1 MRRSQ
6 CRDHVCLP
14 LFREDRLEPQLSD
27 TLLAP
32 RFPDR
37 RARSLPAEKRARP
50 LRVPGA
56 MLVLAD
62 APGTRLEEG
71 AADGVERLA
80 RNEDDELAVQISVS
94 ICAFCSLPL
103 KST

>member
-6 CRDHVCLP
+6 CRDHVCLA
-14 LFREDRLEPQLSD
+14 LFREDGLEPQLGN

-32 RFPDR
+32 GFPDR
-37 RARSLPAEKRARP
+37 RARSLPTKKGARP

-56 MLVLAD
+56 MLVLTD
-62 APGTRLEEG
+62 APGTRVEEG
-71 AADGVERLA
+71 AADGVERLT
-80 RNEDDELAVQISVS
+80 RNEDDEFAVQISVS

-103 KST
+103 

>member
-6 CRDHVCLP
+6 CRDHLSLQ
-14 LFREDRLEPQLSD
+14 LFREDRLEPQLGD
-27 TLLAP
+27 ALLAP
-32 RFPDR
+32 GFPDR

-62 APGTRLEEG
+62 APSPRLEEG
-71 AADGVERLA
+71 AADSVKRLT

-103 KST
+103 

>member
-1 MRRSQ
+1 MGAPERS
-6 CRDHVCLP
+6 DDFVLT
-14 LFREDRLEPQLSD
+14 LLREDRLEPQLSD
-27 TLLAP
+27 TLFTP
-32 RFPDR
+32 GFPDR

-62 APGTRLEEG
+62 APGTRVEEG
-71 AADGVERLA
+71 VADSVERLT

-103 KST
+103 

>member
-6 CRDHVCLP
+6 RGDHVCLA
-14 LFREDRLEPQLSD
+14 LFREDRLEAQLGN

-32 RFPDR
+32 GFPDR
-37 RARSLPAEKRARP
+37 RTRSPAEKRARP
-50 LRVPGA
+50 LRVPRA
-56 MLVLAD
+56 LLVLAD
-62 APGTRLEEG
+62 APGTRFEEC
-71 AADGVERLA
+71 AADSVERLT

-103 KST
+103 

>member
-6 CRDHVCLP
+6 RGDHFCLA
-14 LFREDRLEPQLSD
+14 LFREDRLEAQLGN

-32 RFPDR
+32 GFPDR
-37 RARSLPAEKRARP
+37 RTRSPAEKRARP
-50 LRVPGA
+50 LRVPRA

-62 APGTRLEEG
+62 APGTRLEEC
-71 AADGVERLA
+71 AADSVERLT

-103 KST
+103 

>member
-6 CRDHVCLP
+6 CRDHVCLQ
-14 LFREDRLEPQLSD
+14 LFRENRLEPQLGD
-27 TLLAP
+27 TLFAP
-32 RFPDR
+32 GFADR
-37 RARSLPAEKRARP
+37 RARSLSPEERSRP

-62 APGTRLEEG
+62 APGTSLEEG
-71 AADGVERLA
+71 ATNSVERLT

-103 KST
+103 

>member
-6 CRDHVCLP
+6 CRDHVVLP
-14 LFREDRLEPQLSD
+14 LLREDRLEPQLSD

-32 RFPDR
+32 GFPDR
-37 RARSLPAEKRARP
+37 RTCSLPAEKRARS

-56 MLVLAD
+56 PLVVAD
-62 APGTRLEEG
+62 PARAGLKQ
-71 AADGVERLA
+71 RLA
-80 RNEDDELAVQISVS
+80 HRVECLARDEDDQLAVQISVS

-103 KST
+103 

>member
-6 CRDHVCLP
+6 RGDHVCLA
-14 LFREDRLEPQLSD
+14 LFREDRLEAQLGN

-32 RFPDR
+32 GFPDR
-37 RARSLPAEKRARP
+37 RTRSPAEKRARP
-50 LRVPGA
+50 LRVPRA

-62 APGTRLEEG
+62 APGARFEEG
-71 AADGVERLA
+71 ATNSVERLT

-103 KST
+103 

>member
-6 CRDHVCLP
+6 RRDHVGLA
-14 LFREDRLEPQLSD
+14 LFRENRLEAQLGN

-32 RFPDR
+32 GFPDR

-71 AADGVERLA
+71 AADSVERLT

-103 KST
+103 

>member
-1 MRRSQ
+1 MRRSK
-6 CRDHVCLP
+6 CRDHICLP
-14 LFREDRLEPQLSD
+14 LFREDRLEPQLGD
-27 TLLAP
+27 ALLAP
-32 RFPDR
+32 GFPDR

-50 LRVPGA
+50 LRVPRA

-62 APGTRLEEG
+62 APGTRFEEG
-71 AADGVERLA
+71 ATNSVERLT

-103 KST
+103 

>member
-6 CRDHVCLP
+6 CRDHVCLT
-14 LFREDRLEPQLSD
+14 LFWEDGLEPQFGN

-32 RFPDR
+32 GFPDR
-37 RARSLPAEKRARP
+37 RARSLPAEKGARP

-56 MLVLAD
+56 MLVLTD
-62 APGTRLEEG
+62 ASGTRLEERVS
-71 AADGVERLA
+71 DGVERLA
-80 RNEDDELAVQISVS
+80 WYEDDELPVQISVS

-103 KST
+103 

>member
-6 CRDHVCLP
+6 CRDHVVLP
-14 LFREDRLEPQLSD
+14 LLREDRLEPQLSD

-32 RFPDR
+32 GFPDR

-50 LRVPGA
+50 LRVPRA

-71 AADGVERLA
+71 AADSVERLT

-103 KST
+103 

>member
-6 CRDHVCLP
+6 CRDYICLP
-14 LFREDRLEPQLSD
+14 LFREDRLEPQLGN

-32 RFPDR
+32 GFPDR

-50 LRVPGA
+50 LRVPRA

-62 APGTRLEEG
+62 APGTRVEEG

-103 KST
+103 

>member
-6 CRDHVCLP
+6 RGDHVCLA
-14 LFREDRLEPQLSD
+14 LFREDRLEAQLGN

-32 RFPDR
+32 GFPDR
-37 RARSLPAEKRARP
+37 RTRSPAEKRARP
-50 LRVPGA
+50 LRVPRA

-62 APGTRLEEG
+62 APGTRFEEC
-71 AADGVERLA
+71 AADSVERLT

-103 KST
+103 

>member
-1 MRRSQ
+1 MRRSER
-6 CRDHVCLP
+6 RDHVRLP
-14 LFREDRLEPQLSD
+14 LFREDRLEPQFGD
-27 TLLAP
+27 ALLAP
-32 RFPDR
+32 GFPDR
-37 RARSLPAEKRARP
+37 RARSLPTEKRARP
-50 LRVPGA
+50 LRVPGT

-71 AADGVERLA
+71 TADSVERLT

-103 KST
+103 

>member
-6 CRDHVCLP
+6 RGDHVCLA
-14 LFREDRLEPQLSD
+14 LFRKDRLEAQLGH

-32 RFPDR
+32 GFPDR
-37 RARSLPAEKRARP
+37 RTRSLPAEKRARP
-50 LRVPGA
+50 LRVPRA

-62 APGTRLEEG
+62 APGTRFEEC
-71 AADGVERLA
+71 AADSVERLT
-80 RNEDDELAVQISVS
+80 RNEDDELAIQISVS

-103 KST
+103 

>member
-6 CRDHVCLP
+6 CRDHVCLA
-14 LFREDRLEPQLSD
+14 LFREDGLEPQLGN

-32 RFPDR
+32 GFPDR
-37 RARSLPAEKRARP
+37 RARSLPAEKGARP

-56 MLVLAD
+56 MLVLTD
-62 APGTRLEEG
+62 ASGTRLEERVS
-71 AADGVERLA
+71 DGVERLA
-80 RNEDDELAVQISVS
+80 WYEDDELPVQISVS

-103 KST
+103 

>member
-6 CRDHVCLP
+6 RRDHVCLP
-14 LFREDRLEPQLSD
+14 FFREDRLEPQLGD
-27 TLLAP
+27 TLLAAG
-32 RFPDR
+32 FPDR
-37 RARSLPAEKRARP
+37 RARSLSTEKRARP

-62 APGTRLEEG
+62 APSTCLEEG
-71 AADGVERLA
+71 VADSVERFT

-103 KST
+103 

>member
-6 CRDHVCLP
+6 RGDHVCLA
-14 LFREDRLEPQLSD
+14 LFREDRLEAQLGN

-32 RFPDR
+32 GFPDR
-37 RARSLPAEKRARP
+37 RTRSPAEKRARP
-50 LRVPGA
+50 LRVPRA

-62 APGTRLEEG
+62 APGTRFEEC
-71 AADGVERLA
+71 AADSVERLT
-80 RNEDDELAVQISVS
+80 RNEDDELAIQISVS

-103 KST
+103 

>member
-6 CRDHVCLP
+6 RRDHVGLS
-14 LFREDRLEPQLSD
+14 LFRENRLEAQLGN

-32 RFPDR
+32 GFPDR
-37 RARSLPAEKRARP
+37 RARSLPAEERARP
-50 LRVPGA
+50 LRVPRA

-71 AADGVERLA
+71 AADSVERLT

-103 KST
+103 

>member
-14 LFREDRLEPQLSD
+14 LFRENRLEAQLGN

-32 RFPDR
+32 GFPDR

-56 MLVLAD
+56 VFVLAD
-62 APGTRLEEG
+62 APGTRLEER
-71 AADGVERLA
+71 AADSVERLT

-103 KST
+103 

>member
-14 LFREDRLEPQLSD
+14 LFREDGLEPQLGD

-32 RFPDR
+32 GFPDR

-71 AADGVERLA
+71 AADSVERLT

-103 KST
+103 

>member
-6 CRDHVCLP
+6 CRDHLRLQ
-14 LFREDRLEPQLSD
+14 LFGEDRLEPQLGD
-27 TLLAP
+27 ALLAP
-32 RFPDR
+32 GFPDR
-37 RARSLPAEKRARP
+37 RARSLPAEERARP

-62 APGTRLEEG
+62 APGTRFEEG
-71 AADGVERLA
+71 ATNSVERLT

-103 KST
+103 

>member
-6 CRDHVCLP
+6 RGDHVCLA
-14 LFREDRLEPQLSD
+14 LFRKDRLEAQLGN

-32 RFPDR
+32 GFPDR
-37 RARSLPAEKRARP
+37 RTRSLPAEKRARP
-50 LRVPGA
+50 LRVPRA

-62 APGTRLEEG
+62 APGTRFEEC
-71 AADGVERLA
+71 AADSVERLT

-103 KST
+103 